1 MIVVV
6 DTNILIDVLNK
17 DEKYFESSKKLLNDA
32 LRQGVLIINEVVYA
46 ELASLFKERKKID
59 EFLSDFGITL
69 KPSNE
74 KVLREAGKAWNIYTK
89 RRNKQIQCPNC
100 GTEFVLR
107 CENCLNIIAP
117 RQHIISD
124 FLIGAHAKILADSIL
139 TRDRG
144 YYKTYFKGLPL
155 FPDPLR

>member
-1 MIVVV
+1 MIIAV

-17 DEKYFESSKKLLNDA
+17 DEKYFESSRKLLNDA
-32 LRQGVLIINEVVYA
+32 LRQGALIINEVVYA
-46 ELASLFKERKKID
+46 ELASLFKEGKKID

-74 KVLREAGKAWNIYTK
+74 KVLREAGKVWNIYTK

-144 YYKTYFKGLPL
+144 YYKTYFKALPL
-155 FPDPLR
+155 FPDLLR